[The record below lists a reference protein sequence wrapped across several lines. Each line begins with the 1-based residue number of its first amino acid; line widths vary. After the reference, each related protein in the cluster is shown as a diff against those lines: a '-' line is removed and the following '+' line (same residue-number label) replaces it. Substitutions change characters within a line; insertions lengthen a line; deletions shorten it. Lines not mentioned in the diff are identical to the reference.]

1 VRKNKRKINLL
12 HIVNGFAIGGGE
24 LKLLELVKN
33 LVEKRADKYNVTVC
47 SVGQGGTLQ
56 PEFEKLGIK
65 VFVIQKKHKFD
76 ISQVFKVRRIIR
88 QEKIDLVQTTLFY
101 ADVIGT
107 LAAKLAGV
115 DAVISWDTVS
125 HPPDSFETRLR
136 HKLFYQFCMRFVK
149 KIVAVSEGVK
159 RYLMEERKI
168 DSGKIDII
176 HYGIDLSLFNS
187 RNGFLDKSKRIELG
201 IPDNKIVIGTV
212 ARLEV
217 QKGHRYLI
225 EAAPKIIDKFSDVV
239 FVFAGDGT
247 LRQELEEQVNELGL
261 QEYFRFLGFRKDVK
275 ELLFAFDVFV
285 LPSLFEGLPNVI
297 LEAMASGRPVV
308 ATAVD
313 GTPEIIENNKNG
325 LLVSSKSPNALSQA
339 ILSLLEKNGKAQK
352 IGEMA
357 RLRVEEKFSFDM
369 QFQKFEE
376 IYNEVLILDE
386 NP

>member
-1 VRKNKRKINLL
+1 MRKNKRKINLL

-76 ISQVFKVRRIIR
+76 ISQVFKVRKIIR

-247 LRQELEEQVNELGL
+247 LRKELEAQVNELGL
-261 QEYFRFLGFRKDVK
+261 QEHFRFLGFRKDVT
-275 ELLFAFDVFV
+275 ELLFAFDIFV

-297 LEAMASGRPVV
+297 LEAMASGRPIV

-313 GTPEIIENNKNG
+313 GTPELIEHNETG
-325 LLVSSKSPNALSQA
+325 LLVPPKSPQALQEQ
-339 ILSLLEKNGKAQK
+339 ILNLLEREDR
-352 IGEMA
+352 GEKLGQHAKQMA
-357 RLRVEEKFSFDM
+357 EQKFSFEQ
-369 QFQKFEE
+369 QFKKFEE
-376 IYNEVLILDE
+376 VYDATLDI
-386 NP
+386 N

>member
-1 VRKNKRKINLL
+1 VKENKRKINLL

-47 SVGQGGTLQ
+47 SVGQGGMLQ

-65 VFVIQKKHKFD
+65 VFVIEKKHKFD
-76 ISQVFKVRRIIR
+76 ISQVFKVRRIIK
-88 QEKIDLVQTTLFY
+88 QEQIDLVQTTLFY
-101 ADVIGT
+101 ADVIGA

-136 HKLFYQFCMRFVK
+136 HKLSHKFCMRFVK

-159 RYLMEERKI
+159 KYLIEDRKI
-168 DSGKIDII
+168 ASGKIDII
-176 HYGIDLSLFNS
+176 QYGIDLSLFNS
-187 RNGFLDKSKRIELG
+187 KNGFLDRKKRSELG
-201 IPDNKIVIGTV
+201 LPDHKIVIGTV

-225 EAAPKIIDKFSDVV
+225 EAAPEIINKFPNVV
-239 FVFAGDGT
+239 FAFVGDGT
-247 LRQELEEQVNELGL
+247 LRQELETQVSELGL
-261 QEYFRFLGFRKDVK
+261 QENFRFLGFRKDVK

-297 LEAMASGRPVV
+297 LEAMASGRPIV

-313 GTPEIIENNKNG
+313 GTPELIEHNETG
-325 LLVSSKSPNALSQA
+325 LLVPPKSPQA
-339 ILSLLEKNGKAQK
+339 MQEEILNLLEMEDRGKVLGQNAKQ
-352 IGEMA
+352 MA
-357 RLRVEEKFSFDM
+357 KQKFSFDK
-369 QFQKFEE
+369 QFRKFEE
-376 IYNEVLILDE
+376 VYDAMLASN
-386 NP
+386 

>member
-1 VRKNKRKINLL
+1 MKENKRKINLL

-47 SVGQGGTLQ
+47 SVGQGGMLQ

-65 VFVIQKKHKFD
+65 VFVIEKKHKFD
-76 ISQVFKVRRIIR
+76 ISQVFKVRRIIK
-88 QEKIDLVQTTLFY
+88 QEQIDLVQTTLFY
-101 ADVIGT
+101 ADVIGA
-107 LAAKLAGV
+107 LAAKLTGV

-136 HKLFYQFCMRFVK
+136 HKLSYKFCMRFVK

-159 RYLMEERKI
+159 KYLIEDRKI
-168 DSGKIDII
+168 ASGKIDII
-176 HYGIDLSLFNS
+176 QYGIDLSLFNS
-187 RNGFLDKSKRIELG
+187 RNGFLDRKKRSELG
-201 IPDNKIVIGTV
+201 LPDHKIVIGTV

-225 EAAPKIIDKFSDVV
+225 EAAPEIINKFPNVV
-239 FVFAGDGT
+239 FAFVGDGT
-247 LRQELEEQVNELGL
+247 LRQELETQVSELGL
-261 QEYFRFLGFRKDVK
+261 QENFRFLGFRKDVK

-297 LEAMASGRPVV
+297 LEAMASGRPIV

-313 GTPEIIENNKNG
+313 GTPELIEHNETG
-325 LLVSSKSPNALSQA
+325 LLVPPKSPQA
-339 ILSLLEKNGKAQK
+339 MQEEILNLLEMEDKGKGLGQNAKQ
-352 IGEMA
+352 MA
-357 RLRVEEKFSFDM
+357 KQKFSFDQ
-369 QFQKFEE
+369 QFRKFEE
-376 IYNEVLILDE
+376 VYDAMLASN
-386 NP
+386 